1 MKIKNFFE
9 FSNSINEQFS
19 LKTSEKVLEL
29 ILKYL
34 NSKLGTLYQLPGFE
48 TIKKQ
53 SGEILYGVHYIDN
66 EGNSIRFNWDIKG
79 KDSTEIH
86 SIDFFAPENM
96 FSDPDVTLFLFGE
109 SIAKILPAVV
119 EIFKKRNQN
128 INISKYY
135 IKESFQ
141 GFNKLFKGKQDD
153 KPESNSEPK
162 SEPKS
167 EPIAEPI
174 VTKAAKERK
183 KKTKTEETAEKLLD
197 KIEYA
202 DPDTIFDDVDAYV
215 DMVVKK
221 IQPSLIIC
229 GAPGIGKTYGITKK
243 IKDSGLKSIEPIPLP
258 DDAADIEDNQ
268 DAILNAETDG
278 DWVHIKG
285 ASTAFGLYMS
295 LFKYKNKLIVYD
307 DCDSIFKDKNAVNLL
322 KGALDS
328 SDKRIISWVSKT
340 TTSKKAEVPQRF
352 EFTGSI
358 IFISNLNAK
367 DLDSAVRNR
376 SFVVDIQL
384 KLSDVLK
391 RIQSI
396 LKYIGKDLDVPLS
409 DDAKN
414 RAFRFLEEASK
425 DENNKMEISIRTLIN
440 FAKIAQ
446 SGVPQ
451 WKRLMEIQAK
461 NI

>member
-34 NSKLGTLYQLPGFE
+34 NSKLGKLYQLPGFE
-48 TIKKQ
+48 TIKKE
-53 SGEILYGVHYIDN
+53 SGELLYGIHYIDD
-66 EGNSIRFNWDIKG
+66 EGNSIRFNWDLKG

-86 SIDFFAPENM
+86 SVDFFAPENM
-96 FSDPDVTLFLFGE
+96 FSNPNVTLFLFGE

-128 INISKYY
+128 IDISKYY
-135 IKESFQ
+135 IKESIQ
-141 GFNKLFKGKQDD
+141 RINEIRRKQDD
-153 KPESNSEPK
+153 KSVT
-162 SEPKS
+162 
-167 EPIAEPI
+167 EPI
-174 VTKAAKERK
+174 VTKAVKERK
-183 KKTKTEETAEKLLD
+183 KKTRTEEDAEKLLD
-197 KIEYA
+197 KTEYA

-215 DMVVKK
+215 DMVINK

-229 GAPGIGKTYGITKK
+229 GAPGIGKTYGITKR
-243 IKDSGLKSIEPIPLP
+243 IKDSGLKSIDPIDLP
-258 DDAADIEDNQ
+258 DATDIEDLDDQ
-268 DAILNAETDG
+268 DAVLNAETDG

-295 LFKYKNKLIVYD
+295 LFKYRNKLIVYD

-352 EFTGSI
+352 EFTGRI

-396 LKYIGKDLDVPLS
+396 LKFIGKDLEVPLS
-409 DDAKN
+409 DEAKK
-414 RAFRFLEEASK
+414 RAFSFLEEASK
-425 DENNKMEISIRTLIN
+425 NENNKMEISIRTLIN

-451 WKRLMEIQAK
+451 WRRLMEIQAK

>member
-34 NSKLGTLYQLPGFE
+34 NSKLGKLYQLPGFE
-48 TIKKQ
+48 TIKKE
-53 SGEILYGVHYIDN
+53 SGELLYGVHYIDD

-96 FSDPDVTLFLFGE
+96 FSNPSVTLFLFGE
-109 SIAKILPAVV
+109 SVAKILPAVV
-119 EIFKKRNQN
+119 EIFKTRNQN
-128 INISKYY
+128 IDISKYY
-135 IKESFQ
+135 IKESIQ
-141 GFNKLFKGKQDD
+141 GINELLKRKQDD
-153 KPESNSEPK
+153 EFIPK
-162 SEPKS
+162 HR
-167 EPIAEPI
+167 PI
-174 VTKAAKERK
+174 VTKAEKENLKQLR
-183 KKTKTEETAEKLLD
+183 AEGYATKLLD
-197 KIEYA
+197 KTEYA

-215 DMVVKK
+215 DMVIKK

-229 GAPGIGKTYGITKK
+229 GAPGIGKTYGITKR
-243 IKDSGLKSIEPIPLP
+243 IKDSGLKSIEPIDLA
-258 DDAADIEDNQ
+258 DATDIEDLDDQ
-268 DAILNAETDG
+268 DVILNTETNG

-352 EFTGSI
+352 EFTGRI

-367 DLDSAVRNR
+367 DLDPAVRNR

-384 KLSDVLK
+384 KLKDVLK

-396 LKYIGKDLDVPLS
+396 LKYIGNDLEVPLS
-409 DDAKN
+409 DEAKK
-414 RAFRFLEEASK
+414 RAFNFLEETSK
-425 DENNKMEISIRTLIN
+425 NENNKMEISIRTLIN

-451 WKRLMEIQAK
+451 WRRLMEIQAK

>member
-34 NSKLGTLYQLPGFE
+34 NSKLGKLYQLPGFE
-48 TIKKQ
+48 TIKKE
-53 SGEILYGVHYIDN
+53 SGELLYGIHYIDD

-86 SIDFFAPENM
+86 SVDFFAPENM
-96 FSDPDVTLFLFGE
+96 FSNPNVTLFLFGE

-128 INISKYY
+128 IDISKYY
-135 IKESFQ
+135 IKESIQ
-141 GFNKLFKGKQDD
+141 RINEIRRKQDD
-153 KPESNSEPK
+153 KSVT
-162 SEPKS
+162 
-167 EPIAEPI
+167 EPI
-174 VTKAAKERK
+174 VTKAVKERK
-183 KKTKTEETAEKLLD
+183 KKTRTEEDAEKLLD
-197 KIEYA
+197 KTEYA

-215 DMVVKK
+215 DMVINK

-229 GAPGIGKTYGITKK
+229 GAPGIGKTYGITKR
-243 IKDSGLKSIEPIPLP
+243 IKDSGLKSIDPIDLP
-258 DDAADIEDNQ
+258 DATDIEDLDDQ
-268 DAILNAETDG
+268 DAVLNAETDG

-295 LFKYKNKLIVYD
+295 LFKYRNKLIVYD

-352 EFTGSI
+352 EFTGRI

-367 DLDSAVRNR
+367 DLDPAVRNR

-384 KLSDVLK
+384 KLKDVLK

-396 LKYIGKDLDVPLS
+396 LKYIGNDLEVPLS
-409 DDAKN
+409 DEAKK
-414 RAFRFLEEASK
+414 RAFNFLEETSK
-425 DENNKMEISIRTLIN
+425 NENNKMEISIRTLIN

-451 WKRLMEIQAK
+451 WRRLMEIQAK

>member
-48 TIKKQ
+48 TIKKE
-53 SGEILYGVHYIDN
+53 SGELLYGIHYIDN
-66 EGNSIRFNWDIKG
+66 EGNSIRFNWDLKG

-86 SIDFFAPENM
+86 SVDFFAPENM

-119 EIFKKRNQN
+119 EIFNKRNQN
-128 INISKYY
+128 IDISKYY
-135 IKESFQ
+135 IKESIQ
-141 GFNKLFKGKQDD
+141 RINEVRRKRKD
-153 KPESNSEPK
+153 KN
-162 SEPKS
+162 
-167 EPIAEPI
+167 ITEPI
-174 VTKAAKERK
+174 VTKGVRERRR
-183 KKTKTEETAEKLLD
+183 KTKTEETAEKLLD
-197 KIEYA
+197 KVEYA

-215 DMVVKK
+215 DMVVNK

-229 GAPGIGKTYGITKK
+229 GAPGIGKTYGITKR
-243 IKDSGLKSIEPIPLP
+243 IKDSGLKSIEPIPIP
-258 DDAADIEDNQ
+258 DDDEDIEDQ
-268 DAILNAETDG
+268 DIVLNAETDG

-307 DCDSIFKDKNAVNLL
+307 DCDSIFDDKNAVNLL

-352 EFTGSI
+352 EFTGRI

-367 DLDSAVRNR
+367 DLDSAIRNR

-396 LKYIGKDLDVPLS
+396 LKYIGNDLEVPLS
-409 DDAKN
+409 DEAKK
-414 RAFRFLEEASK
+414 RAFSFLEEASK
-425 DENNKMEISIRTLIN
+425 NENNKMEISIRTLIN

-451 WKRLMEIQAK
+451 WRRLMEIQAK

>member
-48 TIKKQ
+48 TIKKE
-53 SGEILYGVHYIDN
+53 SGELLYGIHYIDN
-66 EGNSIRFNWDIKG
+66 EGNSIRFNWDLKG

-86 SIDFFAPENM
+86 SVDFFAPENM
-96 FSDPDVTLFLFGE
+96 FSNPNVTLFLFGE

-128 INISKYY
+128 IDISKYY
-135 IKESFQ
+135 IKESIQ
-141 GFNKLFKGKQDD
+141 RINEIRRKQDD
-153 KPESNSEPK
+153 KSV
-162 SEPKS
+162 
-167 EPIAEPI
+167 IEPI
-174 VTKAAKERK
+174 VTKAVKERK
-183 KKTKTEETAEKLLD
+183 KKTRIEEDAEKLLD
-197 KIEYA
+197 KTEYA

-215 DMVVKK
+215 DMVINK

-229 GAPGIGKTYGITKK
+229 GAPGIGKTYGITKR
-243 IKDSGLKSIEPIPLP
+243 IKDSGLKSIEPIDLP
-258 DDAADIEDNQ
+258 DATDVEDLDNQ
-268 DAILNAETDG
+268 SDILNAETDG

-340 TTSKKAEVPQRF
+340 TTNKKAEVPQRF
-352 EFTGSI
+352 EFTGRI

-396 LKYIGKDLDVPLS
+396 LKYIGKDLEVPLS

-414 RAFRFLEEASK
+414 RAFQFLEEASK
-425 DENNKMEISIRTLIN
+425 DKNNKMEISIRTLIN

-451 WKRLMEIQAK
+451 WRRLMEIQAK